1 MIFSWLV
8 NSMEL
13 EIGQTYMYLSTA
25 KQLWDA
31 VNEMYSDLGNSLQ
44 VYELKTKIRNTTQGI
59 MSVTSYYRR
68 KSVNNFYFYFWKL
81 LLIYFIL
88 LMLYFWEE
96 SYWDYASGVSFLL

>member
-1 MIFSWLV
+1 
-8 NSMEL
+8 MEL

-31 VNEMYSDLGNSLQ
+31 VNEMYSDLGNSVQ

-59 MSVTSYYRR
+59 MFVTSYYRG

-81 LLIYFIL
+81 FLIYFIL
-88 LMLYFWEE
+88 LMLYFWEV
-96 SYWDYASGVSFLL
+96 SYWELFLFYFILFY